1 MNARFAYDYR
11 STHRRLPAKKRNHTN
26 DSALILCPTN
36 TGRKTRMDSGFK
48 PRPRESAQESHPN
61 VNVSVDSLAVPP
73 QVFCSQPCEA
83 ISQDL
88 ELPVQITASPAQS
101 SPGVRSLEEELQ
113 EAIQRAQVS
122 GDDTAAHGVT
132 RDEPD
137 DDVNQVFSPSHP
149 Q

>member
-1 MNARFAYDYR
+1 
-11 STHRRLPAKKRNHTN
+11 
-26 DSALILCPTN
+26 
-36 TGRKTRMDSGFK
+36 MDWGLN
-48 PRPRESAQESHPN
+48 PPRESAYESHPN
-61 VNVSVDSLAVPP
+61 VNVSVDSPAPP

-122 GDDTAAHGVT
+122 GSDTTNLFFHL
-132 RDEPD
+132 P
-137 DDVNQVFSPSHP
+137 P